1 MNIREASAEDFAAIW
16 PIFRDIVRAGDT
28 YGFDPDCSEA
38 EARRLWMELPRATFV
53 AEDEHDILG
62 TYYIKTNMAGPGEH
76 VCNCGYMVS
85 NKARGRGFRAQ
96 LQFAG
101 ITGTKYIELEYME
114 GEASKQTP
122 SLDFEPKEP
131 FIPSYVAPSMS

>member
-76 VCNCGYMVS
+76 VCVH
-85 NKARGRGFRAQ
+85 AQ
-96 LQFAG
+96 
-101 ITGTKYIELEYME
+101 
-114 GEASKQTP
+114 
-122 SLDFEPKEP
+122 
-131 FIPSYVAPSMS
+131 V